1 MRYMLDTNICIH
13 LIHRQP
19 EHVLRRFAQLAKGD
33 VVISVVTLAELR
45 HGVET
50 RPEAREAAERGLALF
65 LDLVP
70 ALDFDADAAVH
81 YGRITAAM
89 RERKRDALDRMI
101 AAHALSTGLVL
112 VTNNETDFKNV
123 PGLAIE
129 NWVKE
134 PSCN

>member
-45 HGVET
+45 HGVER
-50 RPEAREAAERGLALF
+50 RPEEREAAEHGLVLF

-70 ALDFDADAAVH
+70 TLDFDADAAVH
-81 YGRITAAM
+81 YGRIAAAL
-89 RERKRDALDRMI
+89 RERRRDALDRMI
-101 AAHALSTGLVL
+101 GAHALATGLVL
-112 VTNNETDFKNV
+112 VTNNETDFKDV
-123 PGLAIE
+123 PGLTIE
-129 NWVKE
+129 NWVKDD
-134 PSCN
+134 SCN